1 MNWSQTFLVSKR
13 EYLTRV
19 KSKGFIWATILVP
32 VGFALLIA
40 VGIFI
45 AVWDTDIDYSIGIS
59 DESGRVISDLQ
70 ESNGDEYTDITDIPV
85 DTVRA
90 MVQREEL
97 TGYVLVTNENIE
109 GDRPLELIYSGSGG
123 LQLLTTVR
131 SDLRESIRQER
142 LRRAEV
148 SDDIRNIFESRIAL
162 ESRRLTREGEESED
176 DTEILSMVGFFMG
189 IIIFG
194 AIFGYGGYIMRGVI
208 EEKTNRIIEVIT
220 SSVRPIELLTGK
232 MAGVGAIAITQFG
245 IWILAMSGLSALA
258 GPVAASMMPSAP
270 AAASELPDE
279 LNGTANAELPA
290 FLDLPT
296 IETSLIIY
304 FVLFFLLGYLLYSS
318 LFAAI
323 GSAADSETD
332 TQQLMLPITVP
343 IMIAYLILFHAMRS
357 PDSALSV
364 VGSMIPFFS
373 PIVMVTRIAITE
385 VPFWQPLTAILLMAV
400 TFVGTMWLSARIYKV
415 GILSYGKS
423 ASFKDLAK
431 WIKQ

>member
-1 MNWSQTFLVSKR
+1 MNWRQTFLVLKR

-32 VGFALLIA
+32 VGFALLIG

-45 AVWDTDIDYSIGIS
+45 AVWDSEIHYTIGVSDDTGQVIATLQQIDDERYLDYS
-59 DESGRVISDLQ
+59 DL
-70 ESNGDEYTDITDIPV
+70 PV
-85 DTVRA
+85 DSLRV

-97 TGYVLVTNENIE
+97 TGYITVTESHINNGE
-109 GDRPLELIYSGSGG
+109 PLELIFSGSGG
-123 LQLLTTVR
+123 MQLLTAVR
-131 SDLRESIRQER
+131 TDFRESIRQER
-142 LRRAEV
+142 LERAEV
-148 SDDIRNIFESRIAL
+148 SEEVRTIFESTVAV
-162 ESRRLTREGEESED
+162 ESRRLSREGEERDD
-176 DTEILSMVGFFMG
+176 DTEFLSFVGFFMG

-245 IWILAMSGLSALA
+245 IWILALTGLFAVSG
-258 GPVAASMMPSAP
+258 P
-270 AAASELPDE
+270 AAAFLMDTPSQQMQQEMAAAD
-279 LNGTANAELPA
+279 ANVPMI
-290 FLDLPT
+290 LDLPQL
-296 IETSLIIY
+296 ETSLIVF
-304 FVLFFLLGYLLYSS
+304 FVIFFLLGYLLYSS
-318 LFAAI
+318 LFAAV

-332 TQQLMLPITVP
+332 TQQLMLPITAP
-343 IMIAYLILFHAMRS
+343 IMIAYVILFHAMRN
-357 PDSALSV
+357 PDSTISV
-364 VGSMIPFFS
+364 IGSLVPFFA

-385 VPFWQPLTAILLMAV
+385 VPAWQITTAILLMLL
-400 TFVGTMWLSARIYKV
+400 TFLGTMWLSARIYKV

-431 WIKQ
+431 WIRQ